1 MAQRNL
7 TSVLLLS
14 FALVVMPLL
23 RPTVAIGQTV
33 DAASD
38 ASQTAAPEPLT
49 DEEMEVLV
57 ARSRSI
63 RTSSSLQSSRPPFIR
78 YSSAGAALSREAQ
91 VQARYQARCRLE
103 WQRDLASELS

>member
-57 ARSRSI
+57 AHR
-63 RTSSSLQSSRPPFIR
+63 
-78 YSSAGAALSREAQ
+78 ALSGR
-91 VQARYQARCRLE
+91 ARRCNGRGLPLSGTAR
-103 WQRDLASELS
+103 